1 MTLTLEKISPQ
12 VYFDLE
18 KESEIRHEYA
28 DGILIPMSGESRLN
42 NRVVLNCYSAFRPQL
57 RGTGCEIYTHDV
69 RLVVQENRV
78 YRYPD
83 LILTCATETDSHAVT
98 QPCLIIEVLSATT
111 ESTDRN
117 QKLREYTSIPSL
129 DYYLL
134 VSTDEVLVECY
145 SREPDGGWRYHFYA
159 GLAEEVK
166 LEKVKGIL
174 LKLADVYLDV
184 EAGKDQKQG

>member
-1 MTLTLEKISPQ
+1 MPLTLEKISPQ
-12 VYFDLE
+12 EYFDLE
-18 KESEIRHEYA
+18 KGSEIRYEYA
-28 DGILIPMSGESRLN
+28 DGVLIPMSGESRLN
-42 NRVVLNCYSAFRPQL
+42 NRVALNCYSAFRPQL

-69 RLVVQENRV
+69 RLVVQEDRI

-98 QPCLIIEVLSATT
+98 QPCLIIEVLSTST

-145 SREPDGGWRYHFYA
+145 SRETDGGWRYNFHA
-159 GLAEEVK
+159 DLAEEVK
-166 LEKVKGIL
+166 LEKVKGVS
-174 LKLADVYLDV
+174 LKLADVYQDV
-184 EAGKDQKQG
+184 EVGKEQR